1 MSFVTNKSLKV
12 ALEGVKSELD
22 KNLPTKVS
30 QLENDSQY
38 ITEENI
44 YTREQIGWLLDSINS
59 SLDTKANKSELS
71 NKVDK
76 VNGKQLSTNDFTT
89 ELKNKL
95 NSLVNYDDT
104 DLKERINEVTERL
117 NILIGNDDVSAIIDT
132 FNEIEDFL
140 SGITNKETLTGLLQD
155 LKSEI
160 VSLCA
165 DTYLPLSG
173 GKINSVVVAPIRL
186 NTNKTQNVVV
196 YTINDEDKTSVGYS
210 ETNGSYIY
218 SYVADKRLG
227 IKNNGIPHF
236 DNKELLH
243 TGNYS
248 STIFKGTSSQ
258 FLKADGSVDSTN
270 YLPAT
275 GMFNKGESPT
285 ITAIGNENGGNAITY
300 KINNSDNTYQGGF
313 GCYWQKNVYNY
324 HYIGWGERPYSLENN
339 LAISPDNIT
348 YKNNKVWHEGN
359 DGSGSGLDADLL
371 DGKQP
376 ADLNVGSS
384 NKLQSLSK
392 TTIAAED
399 ETYNYGLELWR
410 VSAANAAN
418 LPVRD
423 NANVIIDIHRS
434 GVGTRYSSQL
444 GFTSSGFFYRS
455 FSGADQNTTTSWREV
470 AFIDSNVASASRLKP
485 IQLTNEDLDTLKE
498 SQLTFYLCEVA
509 NTCTNKPEGV
519 VQFSLVVYYCGH
531 GYIAQILTSHTG
543 VMYKRRYDG
552 ATKTWSA
559 WQQLAIT
566 DGAVARLTPQRLID
580 EDLNTL
586 VAGFKVYY
594 AVNTTHNN
602 APANAKYFSL
612 EVFNASG
619 DITQVA
625 NLANGTSYRRKY
637 QNNTWSAWKKML
649 TEDDLPTA
657 KSLTTEDLNTLK
669 TPNTSYYANTGN
681 TCKNKPVDAT
691 NGTDYTK
698 VGFGLEVSKVAS
710 KILQTIIIED
720 GSRYFR
726 FFANNS
732 WEMWRQLMT
741 DQEMGIS
748 NALAIEMISALSERI
763 EALENKR

>member
-1 MSFVTNKSLKV
+1 MVLNLLYDNNAKNQLWFDHLSNGIQYRYRDVNGWKNWKQIAFTDSTVARASILKG
-12 ALEGVKSELD
+12 ANNTLEPSPILPSDFSESYKAITTRYRTSD
-22 KNLPTKVS
+22 AVYPTTIVVS
-30 QLENDSQY
+30 GAWQNWELG
-38 ITEENI
+38 ITE
-44 YTREQIGWLLDSINS
+44 
-59 SLDTKANKSELS
+59 
-71 NKVDK
+71 
-76 VNGKQLSTNDFTT
+76 STQRTNRGLRF
-89 ELKNKL
+89 
-95 NSLVNYDDT
+95 
-104 DLKERINEVTERL
+104 R
-117 NILIGNDDVSAIIDT
+117 VS
-132 FNEIEDFL
+132 
-140 SGITNKETLTGLLQD
+140 
-155 LKSEI
+155 
-160 VSLCA
+160 
-165 DTYLPLSG
+165 
-173 GKINSVVVAPIRL
+173 
-186 NTNKTQNVVV
+186 
-196 YTINDEDKTSVGYS
+196 
-210 ETNGSYIY
+210 
-218 SYVADKRLG
+218 
-227 IKNNGIPHF
+227 
-236 DNKELLH
+236 
-243 TGNYS
+243 
-248 STIFKGTSSQ
+248 
-258 FLKADGSVDSTN
+258 
-270 YLPAT
+270 
-275 GMFNKGESPT
+275 
-285 ITAIGNENGGNAITY
+285 GNEEWY
-300 KINNSDNTYQGGF
+300 
-313 GCYWQKNVYNY
+313 
-324 HYIGWGERPYSLENN
+324 P
-339 LAISPDNIT
+339 
-348 YKNNKVWHEGN
+348 
-359 DGSGSGLDADLL
+359 
-371 DGKQP
+371 
-376 ADLNVGSS
+376 
-384 NKLQSLSK
+384 
-392 TTIAAED
+392 
-399 ETYNYGLELWR
+399 WR
-410 VSAANAAN
+410 
-418 LPVRD
+418 D
-423 NANVIIDIHRS
+423 
-434 GVGTRYSSQL
+434 
-444 GFTSSGFFYRS
+444 
-455 FSGADQNTTTSWREV
+455 V

-543 VMYKRRYDG
+543 VMYKRGYDG

-726 FFANNS
+726 FFENNI
-732 WEMWRQLMT
+732 WGTWR
-741 DQEMGIS
+741 
-748 NALAIEMISALSERI
+748 
-763 EALENKR
+763 